1 MLVRLL
7 EGAQAGVGGILIV
20 QGEPGVGKT
29 ALLESTMDAAH
40 GFRIA
45 RTSGVEGEMELPFA
59 GAQDLCSEFFTSIDL
74 LPEPQVAA
82 LRVAFGL
89 DEGPPPNALLVGLAV
104 LGLLSEASESQPLL
118 LLIDDAQWLD
128 QASVRA
134 LAFVARRLLAE
145 KIALVFATREV
156 GDALGRLPILEVA
169 PLERRDARSLLES
182 VLSVPLDEHVMERL
196 VLETGGN
203 PLALIEFPR
212 GLTPAQLAGGFGL
225 PVLPLAE
232 SIEETFRRRLAR
244 LPQDGR
250 RLLLLAAAEP
260 VGDLA
265 LLWRAAVRLGI
276 PRAAAEAIE
285 SEELLSFGPNVAF
298 RHPLIRSA
306 VYGAS
311 ELEQRREVHRALA
324 EATDPEVDPD
334 RRAWHF
340 AQAAEGPDEL
350 IARDLERSAARAQSR
365 GGLAAAAAF
374 LERAAVLTPEPSRR
388 ETRSLAAAQTMF
400 EAGGIEE
407 ALALLDG
414 VPSATADD
422 DHVRARVQLLRA
434 QIAFVSKRGNDATP
448 LLLAAAQK
456 LERLDPILARA
467 TYLEALTSARL
478 AGRLASGPSLA
489 QVGETVVAGAPMP
502 KVLSPS
508 DLLLKG
514 TAVRFSAGYAA
525 GAPILKEALR
535 AFRARGRPAAVRGP
549 LAMVCYLGRP

>member
-156 GDALGRLPILEVA
+156 GDTLGRLPILEVA
-169 PLERRDARSLLES
+169 PLERRDPRSLLES

-203 PLALIEFPR
+203 PLALIEFP
-212 GLTPAQLAGGFGL
+212 
-225 PVLPLAE
+225 
-232 SIEETFRRRLAR
+232 
-244 LPQDGR
+244 
-250 RLLLLAAAEP
+250 AA
-260 VGDLA
+260 
-265 LLWRAAVRLGI
+265 
-276 PRAAAEAIE
+276 
-285 SEELLSFGPNVAF
+285 
-298 RHPLIRSA
+298 
-306 VYGAS
+306 
-311 ELEQRREVHRALA
+311 
-324 EATDPEVDPD
+324 
-334 RRAWHF
+334 
-340 AQAAEGPDEL
+340 
-350 IARDLERSAARAQSR
+350 
-365 GGLAAAAAF
+365 
-374 LERAAVLTPEPSRR
+374 
-388 ETRSLAAAQTMF
+388 
-400 EAGGIEE
+400 
-407 ALALLDG
+407 
-414 VPSATADD
+414 
-422 DHVRARVQLLRA
+422 
-434 QIAFVSKRGNDATP
+434 
-448 LLLAAAQK
+448 
-456 LERLDPILARA
+456 
-467 TYLEALTSARL
+467 
-478 AGRLASGPSLA
+478 
-489 QVGETVVAGAPMP
+489 
-502 KVLSPS
+502 
-508 DLLLKG
+508 
-514 TAVRFSAGYAA
+514 
-525 GAPILKEALR
+525 
-535 AFRARGRPAAVRGP
+535 
-549 LAMVCYLGRP
+549 